1 MQTPF
6 NTALKYLAAS
16 SLLLSAVP
24 ALAHG
29 DKKPDVSTAAA
40 SSLYYGGTII
50 TMDQSKPTA
59 KALLVEDGKITAVG
73 DLNGLESQC
82 KTSKNCQKID
92 LKGHTLLPGFIDA
105 HGHYTMTL
113 DYLAFTNVASPPVG
127 PVKNI
132 EDIVT
137 SLRDKVGKG
146 EWIMGAGY
154 DDSLL
159 AEGRHPTRQD
169 LDKVSTTQP
178 IFIRHVSGHLGV
190 CNSVCLKLAGI
201 DKNTKDPEN
210 GVLQREAGSS
220 EPNGVMEEGAL
231 ELVKKILP
239 KQNEEQQMQRIETLN
254 NYYAQYGITTV
265 QDGATSTAGLDFL
278 SKAGKAGKLSLD
290 VVAYP
295 YYNWVDLSQPRY
307 QPNAGTDYNN
317 GWRIGGIKL
326 VLDGSPQGKTAWL
339 SHPYHVPPQGQ
350 KKEYKGYPIL
360 KDEDLKSTLSGFYKK
375 GWKILAHANGDAA
388 AEQML
393 TTMQSLKSE
402 GIHQPRSVMIHAQTV
417 RDDQLDRMNA
427 LDIIPSFFVAHT
439 YYWGDWHRDS
449 VLGQERA
456 KRISPL
462 RSATD
467 KKIRYT
473 IHNDTPI
480 VPPNM
485 PLLLWTAVNRQ
496 TRSGATLGAE
506 QQSTVMEALEAITI
520 NAAYQHFEE
529 SKKGS
534 LEVGK
539 LADLVIVEQNP
550 LTMDKSKLKD
560 LRVLETIK
568 EGRSVYR
575 NAM

>member
-6 NTALKYLAAS
+6 NTTLKYLAAG
-16 SLLLSAVP
+16 SLLLSAAS

-29 DKKPDVSTAAA
+29 DKKHEAAAAEA

-59 KALLVEDGKITAVG
+59 KALLVENGKITAVG
-73 DLNGLESQC
+73 DLSGLESQC
-82 KTSKNCQKID
+82 KTSKNCQKVD

-132 EDIVT
+132 DGIIS
-137 SLRDKVGKG
+137 SLRDKVGKD

-159 AEGRHPTRQD
+159 AEGRHPTRRD

-201 DKNTKDPEN
+201 DENTKDPES

-220 EPNGVMEEGAL
+220 VPNGVMEEGAL
-231 ELVKKILP
+231 DLVKKILP

-265 QDGATSTAGLDFL
+265 QDGASSTAGLDFL
-278 SKAGKAGKLSLD
+278 AKAGKAGKLSLD

-295 YYNWVDLSQPRY
+295 YYNWVDLTQTRY
-307 QPNAGTDYNN
+307 QPSAGTEYNN

-360 KDEDLKSTLSGFYKK
+360 KDEDLKSTLSKFYKN

-427 LDIIPSFFVAHT
+427 LDILPSFFVAHT

-449 VLGQERA
+449 VLGEERA

-462 RSATD
+462 RTATD

-506 QQSTVMEALEAITI
+506 QQATVMEALEAITI

-560 LRVLETIK
+560 LKVLETIK
-568 EGRSVYR
+568 EGRSVYH
-575 NAM
+575 NVM